1 MASTVK
7 HLRSSTADKR
17 PTASG
22 LADGQLAINTASGTP
37 GLFLKDNAG
46 AVVKVGPVHVGAV
59 APNATPAGS
68 SGNSKGELWVNDT
81 TTIHGLNYYTGS
93 AFVNLT
99 PSGTATTA
107 GLVELA
113 TNAETQAG
121 TDTIRAVTPS
131 GLQSKVSDS
140 TSTTSSTTIASST
153 AVKAAFDLANAA
165 LPKSGG
171 RVTGNLEIGPTGS
184 LSFEGSTDDSFETFL
199 EVVNPTADRTITFPN
214 VTGTVITTGDTGTVT
229 SAMITDGTIV
239 NADINASAGIVDTK
253 LATISTAG
261 KVSNSATTAVSANT
275 VNAIVARDGS
285 GNFSA
290 GTITAALT
298 GNASTA
304 TKLSSART
312 FAVTGDITGTV
323 SSDLTS
329 GASIATSIAAGV
341 IVNADISASAAIAD
355 TKLATISTA
364 GKVSNSATTATNGNT
379 VNTIVARDASGNFSA
394 GTISAALNGN
404 ASTVTTNANLTG
416 DVTSVGN
423 ATSIASGVIVN
434 ADVNASAAI
443 AGTKIA
449 PNFGSQTIT
458 TTGVISPA
466 LGTAA
471 APSIAFTGDTNTGIY
486 SPGADQVAV
495 ATNGS
500 ERLRITSAGL
510 VGIGTSAPNLPL
522 TVTYSDSGAIPTS
535 GLLEETSGGLQ
546 IRNSDSAASF
556 AGLYLRAR
564 TTNSANALI
573 GVRYN
578 TTFADGD
585 IFFKLRNAVSGS
597 IEPLTIKAS
606 GNVGIGT
613 TSPRMV
619 SLAVRK
625 RQVLTATGF
634 IAG

>member
-229 SAMITDGTIV
+229 SAMITDGTLSTPTSMQV
-239 NADINASAGIVDTK
+239 LASLTLSLRLFLLLEK
-253 LATISTAG
+253 LA
-261 KVSNSATTAVSANT
+261 
-275 VNAIVARDGS
+275 IV
-285 GNFSA
+285 
-290 GTITAALT
+290 L
-298 GNASTA
+298 
-304 TKLSSART
+304 L
-312 FAVTGDITGTV
+312 
-323 SSDLTS
+323 
-329 GASIATSIAAGV
+329 
-341 IVNADISASAAIAD
+341 
-355 TKLATISTA
+355 
-364 GKVSNSATTATNGNT
+364 
-379 VNTIVARDASGNFSA
+379 
-394 GTISAALNGN
+394 
-404 ASTVTTNANLTG
+404 
-416 DVTSVGN
+416 
-423 ATSIASGVIVN
+423 
-434 ADVNASAAI
+434 
-443 AGTKIA
+443 
-449 PNFGSQTIT
+449 
-458 TTGVISPA
+458 
-466 LGTAA
+466 
-471 APSIAFTGDTNTGIY
+471 
-486 SPGADQVAV
+486 
-495 ATNGS
+495 
-500 ERLRITSAGL
+500 RL
-510 VGIGTSAPNLPL
+510 
-522 TVTYSDSGAIPTS
+522 
-535 GLLEETSGGLQ
+535 
-546 IRNSDSAASF
+546 
-556 AGLYLRAR
+556 
-564 TTNSANALI
+564 
-573 GVRYN
+573 
-578 TTFADGD
+578 
-585 IFFKLRNAVSGS
+585 
-597 IEPLTIKAS
+597 
-606 GNVGIGT
+606 
-613 TSPRMV
+613 
-619 SLAVRK
+619 
-625 RQVLTATGF
+625 
-634 IAG
+634 